1 MKRSKN
7 FLFLILP
14 ILISVISVS
23 EAHACSCGR
32 IDAVDVAFDQTPTIA
47 IFRVTSVERYQSG
60 DRRPSSA
67 EVKSATLQV
76 QKVYKGKL
84 AVGQEFTFT
93 NNGICIRKFDDKD
106 VGDDFLLFLGEIPA
120 KGRAWAA
127 GFCTRSRR
135 VKNTQA
141 DVLYLEKRKS
151 VAGKS
156 RLSGSAH
163 IRTQNEKDPSD
174 WYFKNIS
181 DLVLSIRGMG
191 LDLSVKTDE
200 DGIFEL
206 YDLPPGKYKIFPPK
220 FDGYISNEIDGVQ
233 VVDFTISKGK
243 HTETLILYDIENSI
257 SGTLL
262 DTAGEPVGDVCDL
275 AIMPTNIAV
284 KPNEWQTACTDREGK
299 FSFSN
304 ILPGDYV
311 IVGNKDSRKSSRAP
325 FSRFYYPNTDEVQ
338 KATKFSIAP
347 GVAIKDLK
355 VTAPP
360 STDFVTIT
368 GKVRFSDGKPW
379 ANGSVWFFT
388 GIKNEKQRKEYFYS
402 DSLATTDE
410 NGFFRIRILKGYRG
424 ILSGSFTAIKS
435 AYGHCPE
442 IAKLIDPMKLG
453 IGWEVVVTVPYEV
466 DTSKEIGAVELN
478 FPFPSC
484 DPKR

>member
-1 MKRSKN
+1 MKCSKK

-23 EAHACSCGR
+23 EAQACSCGR

-47 IFRVTSVERYQSG
+47 IFRVTSVDKYKNG
-60 DRRPSSA
+60 DRRPDSA
-67 EVKSATLQV
+67 DVKSAILRV
-76 QKVYKGKL
+76 EKVYKGRL
-84 AVGQEFTFT
+84 VVGQEFTFT
-93 NNGICIRKFDDKD
+93 NNGICIRTFDEKD
-106 VGDDFLLFLGEIPA
+106 IGDDFLLFLGENPA

-135 VKNTQA
+135 VENNKA

-156 RLSGSAH
+156 RLSGSVH

-181 DLVLSIRGMG
+181 DVALSIRGMG

-200 DGIFEL
+200 NGIFEI

-220 FDGYISNEIDGVQ
+220 LEGYISNETDGVQ
-233 VVDFTISKGK
+233 VVDFTIFKGK
-243 HTETLILYDIENSI
+243 HTETLIFYEIENSI

-262 DTAGEPVGDVCDL
+262 DTAGDPLGDVCDL

-284 KPNEWQTACTDREGK
+284 KPSEWQTACTDREGK

-304 ILPGDYV
+304 ILPGDYA
-311 IVGNKDSRKSSRAP
+311 IVGNKDNRKSSRAP
-325 FSRFYYPNTDEVQ
+325 FSKFYYPSTDEIQ
-338 KATKFSIAP
+338 KAMKFSIAP
-347 GVAIKDLK
+347 GVAIKDLQ
-355 VTAPP
+355 VTAP
-360 STDFVTIT
+360 SSNDFVTIT

-410 NGFFRIRILKGYRG
+410 NGVFRIRILKGYRG
-424 ILSGSFTAIKS
+424 ILSGSFIARTS
-435 AYGHCPE
+435 AYGHCAE
-442 IAKLIDPMKLG
+442 IANLIDPLKLG
-453 IGWEVVVTVPYEV
+453 MGWENVVTDPYEV

-478 FPFPSC
+478 FPFPGC
-484 DPKR
+484 DPKK